1 MKIILIML
9 TILVVLLYIS
19 ILCLWKYIQNYE
31 KQVSISF
38 KECKEVEL
46 RLKTIIENIIDIEKD
61 NKVILEKICNIINS
75 KIIK

>member
-1 MKIILIML
+1 MKIILFIL

-19 ILCLWKYIQNYE
+19 IVCLWKYIQNYE

-61 NKVILEKICNIINS
+61 NKVILEKMCNIINS

>member
-1 MKIILIML
+1 ML

-19 ILCLWKYIQNYE
+19 IICLWKYVQNYE

-38 KECKEVEL
+38 EECKDVEL
-46 RLKTIIENIIDIEKD
+46 RLKRIIENIIDIEKD
-61 NKVILEKICNIINS
+61 NKVILEKMYNIINS